1 MLCGWCG
8 KGFRPRTTGGKP
20 QTFCREACRRTFD
33 AAGRRWIAAAVAEG
47 SLTVAALKNAPNAR
61 RPLLPRAVSPTADVT
76 PAESPDEAAKLLHA
90 LLAVPSDGWHSLAA
104 AMPEVLFHRLKRWHA
119 DYLAEDHLSAR
130 RS

>member
-1 MLCGWCG
+1 VWLVRQGV
-8 KGFRPRTTGGKP
+8 RPRTTGGKP